1 MCTDCIW
8 KGYLT
13 LEGFMEEVASSIKP
27 EALVTDTQ
35 MSRKWGKNSLQGK
48 RHPWLVQRPRD
59 ENMCHRWGDPR
70 H

>member
-1 MCTDCIW
+1 
-8 KGYLT
+8 
-13 LEGFMEEVASSIKP
+13 MEEVASSIKP

-48 RHPWLVQRPRD
+48 RLVQRPRD